1 MFEPEFET
9 SSQMSKRTKTP
20 DLKSSTTLSKP
31 SKKATNV
38 VDLEVQPPRMEPIEA
53 VDPLVKVASIPQQ
66 LATEAPSEFVLAE
79 SKVEEKNLKE
89 VFRTNPTGSMF
100 PWPHQAK
107 LLEMAEANT
116 RFVLR
121 FVESFTKARSP
132 NDLVALTAAFSKEGT
147 MLFQQQSTR
156 MLKILLASL
165 SANPPTSSQTPQL

>member
-1 MFEPEFET
+1 
-9 SSQMSKRTKTP
+9 MSKRTKTR
-20 DLKSSTTLSKP
+20 DLKSSTTLSKSP
-31 SKKATNV
+31 KKATKV
-38 VDLEVQPPRMEPIEA
+38 GDLEIQPPRMEPIEA
-53 VDPLVKVASIPQQ
+53 VDPLAEIASIPQQ
-66 LATEAPSEFVLAE
+66 LATEAPGDVVVAE

-89 VFRTNPTGSMF
+89 VLRTDVTGAMFR
-100 PWPHQAK
+100 WPHQAK